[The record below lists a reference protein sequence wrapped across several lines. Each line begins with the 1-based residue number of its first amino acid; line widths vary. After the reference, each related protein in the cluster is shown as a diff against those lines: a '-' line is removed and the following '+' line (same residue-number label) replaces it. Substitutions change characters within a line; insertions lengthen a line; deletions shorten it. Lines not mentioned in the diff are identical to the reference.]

1 MEKTLV
7 INSGSST
14 LKFKL
19 YLMPEEKEIAKGL
32 LERIGFDG
40 SAIKIVYG
48 DGKQYTEELPLANH
62 AVAIKEMLRLLKEL
76 RIVDDFEEI
85 TGVGHRVVAGGEYFD
100 QSVVIDDDVIQKIDE
115 LADFAPLHNPNNLIG
130 IKEFKK
136 LLPDAT
142 AVAVFDTAFHQTLP
156 EENYMYS
163 TPYEWYE
170 KYGVRRYGAHGTSH
184 KFVAEKAAEYL
195 GKPLKDLKMITCHL
209 GAGSSMCAIKDG
221 KSFDTS
227 MGFTPLTGI
236 TMGTRSGDVDFSL
249 VAYVMKKMQITD
261 VDAILDTLNK
271 KSGLLG
277 VSGRSLDM
285 RDLQAAEKDGDQRAS
300 LAIRLF
306 VKNIVRYIGQYYVE
320 MGGLDAI
327 VFTAGIGEN
336 EGAIRKRVIDRL
348 SFMGVAMDDAKN
360 DANVDGVVS
369 TADSKIA
376 VLRVPTDEE
385 LMIARDVER
394 LKNN

>member
-48 DGKQYTEELPLANH
+48 DGKQYTEKLPLANH

-76 RIVDDFEEI
+76 KIVDDFEEI

-130 IKEFKK
+130 IQEFKK

-184 KFVAEKAAEYL
+184 QFVAEKAAEYL

-249 VAYVMKKMQITD
+249 VAYVMKKMQTTD

-277 VSGRSLDM
+277 VSGWSLDM

-369 TADSKIA
+369 TVDSKIA
-376 VLRVPTDEE
+376 VLRVPTNEE

-394 LKNN
+394 LKK

>member
-48 DGKQYTEELPLANH
+48 DGKQYTEKLPLANH
-62 AVAIKEMLRLLKEL
+62 TVAIKEMLRLLKEL
-76 RIVDDFEEI
+76 KIVDDFEEI

-130 IKEFKK
+130 IQEFKK

-184 KFVAEKAAEYL
+184 QFVAEKAAEYL
-195 GKPLKDLKMITCHL
+195 GKSLKDLKMITCHL

-249 VAYVMKKMQITD
+249 VAYVMKKMQTTD

-336 EGAIRKRVIDRL
+336 EGAIRKRIIDRL

-369 TADSKIA
+369 TVDSKIA

-394 LKNN
+394 LKK

>member
-19 YLMPEEKEIAKGL
+19 YEMPEEKEIAKGV

-40 SAIKIVYG
+40 SKIIIKYG
-48 DGKQYTEELPLANH
+48 DDQVYTEEKPLPDH
-62 AVAIKEMLRLLKEL
+62 GTAIQEMLKLLKEL
-76 RIVDDFEEI
+76 VIVKDFEEI

-100 QSVVIDDDVIQKIDE
+100 RSVVIDDDVIQKIDE

-130 IKEFKK
+130 ITEFKK
-136 LLPDAT
+136 LLPNALS
-142 AVAVFDTAFHQTLP
+142 VAVFDTAFHQTLT

-184 KFVAEKAAEYL
+184 QYVAERAAEYL
-195 GKPLKDLKMITCHL
+195 GKPLEDLKLITCHL

-249 VAYVMKKMQITD
+249 VAYVMKKMGTTD
-261 VDAILDTLNK
+261 VDAVLDTLNK

-285 RDLQAAEKDGDQRAS
+285 RDLQAAEKDGDKRSA
-300 LAIRLF
+300 LAIKLF
-306 VKNIVRYIGQYYVE
+306 VKNIVRYVGQYYAE
-320 MGGLDAI
+320 MSGLDGI

-336 EGAIRKRVIDRL
+336 ESAIRKRIIDRL
-348 SFMGVAMDDAKN
+348 SFMGMEINDQRN
-360 DANVDGVVS
+360 DANADGLIS
-369 TADSKIA
+369 TDDSKIK
-376 VLRVPTDEE
+376 VLRIPTDEE
-385 LMIARDVER
+385 LMIARDVEK
-394 LKNN
+394 LK

>member
-1 MEKTLV
+1 
-7 INSGSST
+7 
-14 LKFKL
+14 
-19 YLMPEEKEIAKGL
+19 MPEEKEIAKGL

-76 RIVDDFEEI
+76 KIVDDFEEI

-130 IKEFKK
+130 IQEFKK

-184 KFVAEKAAEYL
+184 QFVAEKAAEYL

-249 VAYVMKKMQITD
+249 VAYVMKKMQTTD

-277 VSGRSLDM
+277 VSGWSLDM

-369 TADSKIA
+369 TVDSKIA
-376 VLRVPTDEE
+376 VLRVPTNEE

-394 LKNN
+394 LKK

>member
-48 DGKQYTEELPLANH
+48 DGKQYTEKLPLANH
-62 AVAIKEMLRLLKEL
+62 TVAIKEMLRLLKEL
-76 RIVDDFEEI
+76 KIVDDFEEI

-130 IKEFKK
+130 IQEFKK

-184 KFVAEKAAEYL
+184 QFVAEKAAEYL

-249 VAYVMKKMQITD
+249 VAYVMKKMQTTD

-336 EGAIRKRVIDRL
+336 EGAIRKRIIDRL

-369 TADSKIA
+369 TVDSKIA

-394 LKNN
+394 LKK

>member
-19 YLMPEEKEIAKGL
+19 YEMPEEKEIAKGV

-40 SAIKIVYG
+40 SKIIIKYG
-48 DGKQYTEELPLANH
+48 DGQVYTEEKPLPDH
-62 AVAIKEMLRLLKEL
+62 GTAIQEMLKLLKEL
-76 RIVDDFEEI
+76 VIVKDFEEI

-100 QSVVIDDDVIQKIDE
+100 RSVVIDDDVIQKIDE

-130 IKEFKK
+130 ITEFKK
-136 LLPDAT
+136 LLPNALS
-142 AVAVFDTAFHQTLP
+142 VAVFDTAFHQTLT

-184 KFVAEKAAEYL
+184 QYVAERAAEYL
-195 GKPLKDLKMITCHL
+195 GKPLEDLKLITCHL

-249 VAYVMKKMQITD
+249 VAYVMKKMGTTD
-261 VDAILDTLNK
+261 VDAVLDTLNK

-285 RDLQAAEKDGDQRAS
+285 RDLQAAEKDGDKRSA
-300 LAIRLF
+300 LAIKLF
-306 VKNIVRYIGQYYVE
+306 VKNIVRYVGQYYAE
-320 MGGLDAI
+320 MGGLDGI

-336 EGAIRKRVIDRL
+336 ESAIRKRIIDRL
-348 SFMGVAMDDAKN
+348 SFMGMEIDDQRN
-360 DANVDGVVS
+360 DANADGLIS
-369 TADSKIA
+369 TDDSKIK
-376 VLRVPTDEE
+376 VLRIPTDEE
-385 LMIARDVER
+385 LMIARDVEK
-394 LKNN
+394 LK

>member
-48 DGKQYTEELPLANH
+48 DGKQYTEKLPLANH
-62 AVAIKEMLRLLKEL
+62 AVANKEMLRLLKKL
-76 RIVDDFEEI
+76 KIVDDFEEI

-130 IKEFKK
+130 IQEFKK

-184 KFVAEKAAEYL
+184 QFVAEKAAEYL

-249 VAYVMKKMQITD
+249 VAYVMKKMQTTD

-348 SFMGVAMDDAKN
+348 SFMGVAMDNAKN

-385 LMIARDVER
+385 LMFARDVER
-394 LKNN
+394 LKK

>member
-1 MEKTLV
+1 M
-7 INSGSST
+7 
-14 LKFKL
+14 KFKL

-76 RIVDDFEEI
+76 KIVDDFEEI

-130 IKEFKK
+130 IQEFKK

-184 KFVAEKAAEYL
+184 QFVAEKAAEYL

-249 VAYVMKKMQITD
+249 VAYVMKKMQTTD

-277 VSGRSLDM
+277 VSGWSLDM

-369 TADSKIA
+369 TVDSKIA
-376 VLRVPTDEE
+376 VLRVPTNEE

-394 LKNN
+394 LKK